1 MWKNIDTIITIFLIE
16 RSFHEAPC
24 LYLVRA
30 IDTVLYKRRVD
41 YGILRKCCMG
51 SYINGEKISQKTV
64 IYRTCAEDE
73 CKSDLYLL
81 LEFGTNVFSNYTK
94 IKYEFSLHPVYT
106 SVRSETNEYVW
117 SLFFQ
122 KICRQKI
129 CRNDN
134 IYIYFLCLFCELK
147 DHELITI
154 CLREIK
160 IYGISLW
167 KFITYILE
175 RLLFTYLYLF
185 IQ

>member
-1 MWKNIDTIITIFLIE
+1 MEKK
-16 RSFHEAPC
+16 S
-24 LYLVRA
+24 
-30 IDTVLYKRRVD
+30 RRRPSSIGHV
-41 YGILRKCCMG
+41 
-51 SYINGEKISQKTV
+51 QKTNV
-64 IYRTCAEDE
+64 KAICIYCL
-73 CKSDLYLL
+73 KSMGFLRV
-81 LEFGTNVFSNYTK
+81 FGTNVFSNYTK